1 VCTSTIVGGAGLDG
15 AAVAGKS
22 AGSRAPGAVSVVL
35 VLAASLLAL
44 VGGITLFLREEV
56 LDSSAF
62 ADRAVQA
69 VQQPTVQHVVAR
81 QITVRVI
88 EPALPDLIAGRSL
101 ISSAVRVAV
110 TSKPFARV
118 IRLAAL
124 HGHRLLFERH
134 GGNAVFDIADAGS
147 VIASALRKISPKLAS
162 ELPKRADAVL
172 LTLRKR
178 SFASTTLRVA
188 EAVRLLGFILP
199 PVALALYLMAI
210 VIAPDRRRALTRSA
224 VGFGVTGV
232 VFAIAFAL
240 FRRYVVSDA
249 RGAGELSN
257 ADVRGALD
265 ELWGAYLGDLMTW
278 TLVLTAIAWVLAA
291 ASSSVLAPYSPA
303 EGIAWLRARTP
314 RPASDRARAARGAL
328 VLALGVFVVLR
339 PTLALR
345 IVAVLGGFLLVYV
358 GLGELLSAVAPAQ
371 PRVKGRPRIARR
383 QLVAGTGLAAA
394 CAAAIGIA
402 FALTGG
408 ASKAQAR
415 TATACNGY
423 PQLCTRRLDEVVFAG
438 THNSMSA
445 ADSPGWLIANQDRTI
460 AQQLNDGIRLFKIS
474 THYGVKTPTGQ
485 VYTDIAAAGNR
496 VNRVAERLEPS
507 ARVALQRLSR
517 SLHRGSPNGTRD
529 IWLCHS
535 LCELGATRM
544 LDFLSVIHRFLK
556 LNPDQVIVLF
566 DEDYVS
572 EQDLRST
579 FKRAGLFSRLA
590 RLQAGQPLPTLAAL
604 IQSRHNI
611 VVFAQDPTSGRYPW
625 NAAGFSWIQD
635 TPLGAKKPGEF
646 TCKLN
651 RGHSTNPL
659 LMMNDWADIFPP
671 RPTPNVPLVQRS
683 FILQRARQCD
693 QQRGQIPN
701 LILTDF
707 YNRGQVVQAVAQLNG
722 VATEKPAA
730 ITPVESG

>member
-1 VCTSTIVGGAGLDG
+1 
-15 AAVAGKS
+15 
-22 AGSRAPGAVSVVL
+22 VSVVL
-35 VLAASLLAL
+35 VVAASLLAL
-44 VGGITLFLREEV
+44 VGGVTLYLREEV

-62 ADRAVQA
+62 ADRTVEAVH
-69 VQQPTVQHVVAR
+69 QPTVQHVVAR

-88 EPALPDLIAGRSL
+88 EPGLPDLIAGRPL

-110 TSKPFARV
+110 TSKPFASV

-147 VIASALRKISPKLAS
+147 VISSALRKISPKLAS
-162 ELPKRADAVL
+162 ELPKRAEAVL

-188 EAVRLLGFILP
+188 EAVRLLGFLLP
-199 PVALALYLMAI
+199 PLALALFLMAI

-224 VGFGVTGV
+224 LGVGVTGV

-291 ASSSVLAPYSPA
+291 ASSSVLAPYSPG
-303 EGIAWLRARTP
+303 EGIARLRAWAP
-314 RPASDRARAARGAL
+314 HPASNRGRAARGAL
-328 VLALGVFVVLR
+328 VLAVGVFVVLK

-345 IVAVLGGFLLVYV
+345 IVAVLGGFLLVYG
-358 GLGELLSAVAPAQ
+358 GLGELLSAIAPAQ
-371 PRVKGRPRIARR
+371 PRVRRRLRIARR
-383 QLVAGTGLAAA
+383 QLVAVAGLAAA

-415 TATACNGY
+415 TAMACNGY

-474 THYGVKTPTGQ
+474 THYGVKTPSGQ
-485 VYTDIAAAGNR
+485 VYTDIAAAGKR

-556 LNPDQVIVLF
+556 LNPDQVIILF

-572 EQDLRST
+572 ERDLRGT
-579 FKRAGLFSRLA
+579 FERAGLFSRLA
-590 RLQAGQPLPTLAAL
+590 RLQAGQPLPTLADL

-625 NAAGFSWIQD
+625 NTAGFSWIQD

-651 RGHSTNPL
+651 RGYSTNPL

-693 QQRGQIPN
+693 QQRGRIPN

-707 YNRGQVVQAVAQLNG
+707 YNRGQVVQAVAELNG
-722 VATEKPAA
+722 VATKKPAS